1 MGAAVSIWQSFK
13 SLATFSPPE
22 FKQATFTTGTYS
34 GIAPGDVFGPLG
46 QRNADW
52 SSIATTEKIRH
63 TFGKC
68 ATAYACA
75 TLLADAVAESPL
87 RVYRTVDG
95 DLEEV
100 PDHWLRAVIANP
112 NPALSEAEF
121 MSMIVMVQCLF
132 GYAVVEK
139 VRSTARLVTQ
149 LWPLRPDWLKRER
162 TNDGAG
168 RWVLRVPGLDPRP
181 IADDDLLIIPYR
193 QDERFGSFG
202 VSPLHIVARE
212 VGIDVALTDLLKVFL
227 DAGGIPPWA
236 VTVPHSVTQTDIDLF
251 REKWRQTYGGPQAY
265 ANIGVMAEGMQI
277 VKIGDSIGDMAW
289 PDLRGLTELKIAQA
303 FRVPA
308 DLVQARDTLKGGSLT
323 TTEIDGAMAYLQLH
337 GAMPLRQRIDG
348 AFTRG
353 LLAEFGDPS
362 LSLEFDTS
370 GIGAL
375 QEDKDALHTRVRAN
389 WDSGLIMLDEARQAI
404 GVPELPSKQ
413 GQVFKVAF
421 TTMFVPPQG
430 LGGGAEPNG
439 ASEGATVRSEDT
451 SMLALPGRPKQL
463 TGTLNVEGWTFY
475 GGKTERQ
482 YRDLKA
488 LSPVDLEVRAASL
501 QRTQRDRQRL
511 VEIGTRKLRTFFRE
525 QGRRIVADFPKSE
538 RDLVAM
544 DRVKFQNVA
553 RGVDVFVTKAINWD
567 DEDERLWRE
576 VMKPFYQASG
586 ERAFDG
592 VNAVAGTT
600 ISFDLAN
607 PNVSR
612 IVEQL
617 GKRIVDISETTRADV
632 VRVIAEGQAEG
643 LSLSQI
649 ADSIRDLFEQTY
661 KSRAETV
668 ARTETQVSYNLAS
681 QLGYQESGV
690 VENVELVDNPD
701 HTEDYSASDGLTCAE
716 RHGLV
721 VNVGLMD
728 QHVYAE
734 HPNGSLAC
742 IPILSGPALGEV

>member
-34 GIAPGDVFGPLG
+34 GISGGDVFGPLG

-236 VTVPHSVTQTDIDLF
+236 VELPDGNPDQTEIDLF
-251 REKWRQTYGGPQAY
+251 REKWRQRYGGWQAY
-265 ANIGVMAEGMQI
+265 NEIGILYGGM
-277 VKIGDSIGDMAW
+277 KLHKLGDSIGDMAW

-323 TTEIDGAMAYLQLH
+323 TTEIDGAMAFLQLH

-375 QEDKDALHTRVRAN
+375 QEDQDALHTRVRAN

-421 TTMFVPPQG
+421 TTMFAPPQG

-439 ASEGATVRSEDT
+439 ASQGAAVRSIVMSGQYEDYIDNRFKNKIA
-451 SMLALPGRPKQL
+451 SAQNSGR
-463 TGTLNVEGWTFY
+463 V
-475 GGKTERQ
+475 

-488 LSPVDLEVRAASL
+488 LSPADLEVRAASL

-525 QGRRIVADFPKSE
+525 QGRRIVGDMEKALPM
-538 RDLVAM
+538 V
-544 DRVKFQNVA
+544 V
-553 RGVDVFVTKAINWD
+553 VTKVDPVLGYTKSINWD
-567 DEDERLWRE
+567 DEDDRLWNE
-576 VMKPFYQASG
+576 VMRPFYQASG

-728 QHVYAE
+728 HHVYAE

-742 IPILSGPALGEV
+742 IPILSTPLGEV

>member
-1 MGAAVSIWQSFK
+1 MSIVDTVK
-13 SLATFSPPE
+13 SLLTFSPTE

-34 GIAPGDVFGPLG
+34 GIGPGDVFGPLG

-95 DLEEV
+95 DLQEV
-100 PDHWLRAVIANP
+100 PDHWLRTVIANP

-193 QDERFGSFG
+193 HDERFGSFG

-236 VTVPHSVTQTDIDLF
+236 VEIPDENPDQTKIDIF
-251 REKWRQTYGGPQAY
+251 REKWKQRYGGWQAY
-265 ANIGVMAEGMQI
+265 NEIGILYGGM
-277 VKIGDSIGDMAW
+277 KLHKLGDSIGDMAW

-348 AFTRG
+348 SFTRG
-353 LLAEFGDPS
+353 LLAEFGDS
-362 LSLEFDTS
+362 TLSLEFDTS

-375 QEDKDALHTRVRAN
+375 QEDQDALHTRVRAN

-439 ASEGATVRSEDT
+439 ASGGATVRSVGNPDLFQSRILEIANGFRDT
-451 SMLALPGRPKQL
+451 PLR
-463 TGTLNVEGWTFY
+463 V
-475 GGKTERQ
+475 

-488 LSPVDLEVRAASL
+488 LSPADLEVRASSL
-501 QRTQRDRQRL
+501 ARTNRDRQRL
-511 VEIGTRKLRTFFRE
+511 TEIGTRKLRTFFRE
-525 QGRRIVADFPKSE
+525 QGRRIVGDFTKNATLSDGTVETAYRIEGP
-538 RDLVAM
+538 
-544 DRVKFQNVA
+544 NV
-553 RGVDVFVTKAINWD
+553 KAINWD
-567 DEDERLWRE
+567 DEDERLWNE
-576 VMKPFYQASG
+576 VMRPFYQASG

-617 GKRIVDISETTRADV
+617 GKRIVDISETTRAQV
-632 VRVIAEGQAEG
+632 VELIAQGQADG
-643 LSLSQI
+643 LTLSQI
-649 ADSIRDLFEQTY
+649 ADSITDLFEQTY
-661 KSRAETV
+661 RGRAETI

-690 VENVELVDNPD
+690 VENVELVDSD
-701 HTEDYSASDGLTCAE
+701 THCEDYGASDGLSCCD
-716 RHGLV
+716 RNGLV

-728 QHVYAE
+728 HHVYAE
-734 HPNGSLAC
+734 HVNGSLAC
-742 IPILSGPALGEV
+742 VPILSGPALGEV

>member
-100 PDHWLRAVIANP
+100 PDHWLRTVIANP
-112 NPALSEAEF
+112 NPALSESEF

-139 VRSTARLVTQ
+139 VRSSARLVTQ

-236 VTVPHSVTQTDIDLF
+236 VELPDGNPDQTEIDLF
-251 REKWRQTYGGPQAY
+251 REKWRQRYGGWQAY
-265 ANIGVMAEGMQI
+265 NEIGILYGGM
-277 VKIGDSIGDMAW
+277 KLHKLGDSIGDMAW

-323 TTEIDGAMAYLQLH
+323 TTEIDGAMAFLQLH

-375 QEDKDALHTRVRAN
+375 QEDQDALHTRVRAN
-389 WDSGLIMLDEARQAI
+389 WDSGIIMLDEARQAI

-439 ASEGATVRSEDT
+439 ASGGATVRSVGMPIGVGLKELEPVIKP
-451 SMLALPGRPKQL
+451 SS
-463 TGTLNVEGWTFY
+463 TGNRT
-475 GGKTERQ
+475 
-482 YRDLKA
+482 YRDIKS
-488 LSPVDLEVRAASL
+488 LSPADLEVRAASL

-525 QGRRIVADFPKSE
+525 QGRRVVATIPKGDRSAMMI
-538 RDLVAM
+538 DLAHAFRMNSWVI
-544 DRVKFQNVA
+544 F
-553 RGVDVFVTKAINWD
+553 GKADIIDWD
-567 DEDERLWRE
+567 DEDRRLWDE
-576 VMKPFYQASG
+576 VMRPFYQSAG

-612 IVEQL
+612 VVEQL

-649 ADSIRDLFEQTY
+649 SDSIRDLFEQTY

-690 VENVELVDNPD
+690 VEEAEMVDNPD
-701 HTEDYSASDGLTCAE
+701 HVEPYDSSDGLTCAE
-716 RHGLV
+716 RHGMI

-728 QHVYAE
+728 HHVEAE
-734 HPNGSLAC
+734 HPNGSLAF
-742 IPILSGPALGEV
+742 IPILSTPLGEI

>member
-1 MGAAVSIWQSFK
+1 MSIRDTIK
-13 SLATFSPPE
+13 SLVTFSPPE

-34 GIAPGDVFGPLG
+34 GIGPGDVFGPLG

-100 PDHWLRAVIANP
+100 PDHWLRTVIANP

-236 VTVPHSVTQTDIDLF
+236 VELPDGNPDQTEIDLF
-251 REKWRQTYGGPQAY
+251 REKWRQRYGGWQAY
-265 ANIGVMAEGMQI
+265 NEIGILYGGM
-277 VKIGDSIGDMAW
+277 KLHKLGDSIGDMAW

-323 TTEIDGAMAYLQLH
+323 TTEIDGAMAFLQLH

-389 WDSGLIMLDEARQAI
+389 WDSGIIMLDEARQAI

-439 ASEGATVRSEDT
+439 ASGGTTVRSVGNPGAPNLFPEFVYP
-451 SMLALPGRPKQL
+451 ML
-463 TGTLNVEGWTFY
+463 
-475 GGKTERQ
+475 ERRNRV

-488 LSPVDLEVRAASL
+488 LSPADLEVRAASL

-525 QGRRIVADFPKSE
+525 QGRRVVVDLPKSG
-538 RDLVAM
+538 VIVISHKGTVHSW
-544 DRVKFQNVA
+544 DRWSDPGRV
-553 RGVDVFVTKAINWD
+553 KAINWD
-567 DEDERLWRE
+567 DEDERLWNE
-576 VMKPFYQASG
+576 VMRPFYQASG

>member
-1 MGAAVSIWQSFK
+1 MSIRDTIK
-13 SLATFSPPE
+13 SLVTFSPPE

-34 GIAPGDVFGPLG
+34 GIGPGDVFGPLG

-95 DLEEV
+95 DPQEV
-100 PDHWLRAVIANP
+100 PDHWLRTVIANP

-168 RWVLRVPGLDPRP
+168 RWVLRVPGLDPRT

-236 VTVPHSVTQTDIDLF
+236 VELPDGNPDQTEIDLF
-251 REKWRQTYGGPQAY
+251 REKWRQRYGGWQAY
-265 ANIGVMAEGMQI
+265 NEIGILYGGM
-277 VKIGDSIGDMAW
+277 KLHKLGDSIGDMAW

-323 TTEIDGAMAYLQLH
+323 TTEIDGAMAFLQLH

-375 QEDKDALHTRVRAN
+375 QEDQDALHTRVRAN
-389 WDSGLIMLDEARQAI
+389 WDSGIIMLDEARQAI

-439 ASEGATVRSEDT
+439 ASGGATVRSVGNPGAPNLFPEFVYP
-451 SMLALPGRPKQL
+451 ML
-463 TGTLNVEGWTFY
+463 
-475 GGKTERQ
+475 ERRNRV

-488 LSPVDLEVRAASL
+488 LSPADLEVRAASL

-525 QGRRIVADFPKSE
+525 QGRRLVADMPKSYSIRLSQHGE
-538 RDLVAM
+538 LTDAWASTAW
-544 DRVKFQNVA
+544 DN
-553 RGVDVFVTKAINWD
+553 GVQAKAINWD

-576 VMKPFYQASG
+576 VMRPFYQASG

-617 GKRIVDISETTRADV
+617 GKRIVDISETTRKQV
-632 VRVIAEGQAEG
+632 VDLIAEGQANG

-649 ADSIRDLFEQTY
+649 ADSITHLFEETY
-661 KSRAETV
+661 KGRAQNI
-668 ARTETQVSYNLAS
+668 AATETQVSYNLAS
-681 QLGYQESGV
+681 QLGYKESGV
-690 VENVELVDNPD
+690 VETVEMVDNKD
-701 HTEDYSASDGLTCAE
+701 HPEDYGASDGLTCAD
-716 RHGLV
+716 RDGMI
-721 VNVGLMD
+721 VNIGQMD
-728 QHVYAE
+728 THVFAE
-734 HPNGSLAC
+734 HPRGSLAFV
-742 IPILSGPALGEV
+742 PILSGPALGEV